1 MGNYSVP
8 EAIRKLKPKGTM
20 VKALPGGYSV
30 YEYSK
35 FRGDDGKQH
44 TKMGKIIGSIKEG
57 IGFVPNNNYNCDFNR
72 TVFEFGDYAILMANS
87 KKTLALLKECFNPL
101 DAVMIYTVS
110 IIHLIQQF
118 SCIKAIQD
126 YFDMSFL
133 SIKYPT
139 LKVGYDSISNLYVTL
154 GSKRQGVLALEEKLI
169 ASCSNEIAIDGHV
182 IGSKSQN
189 NDMSEKGY
197 KFSKISEPQV
207 NLLMA
212 YDVNTKIPLISRFF
226 PGSSPDKVSVKE
238 VLDEVELRNALF
250 VIDRGFY
257 SEENL
262 KLFTQNDNNYIIPL
276 ARNLTSC
283 KQAVNSID
291 KLPFSFLYDEGD
303 KNNCIEYKDEIING
317 NRVLVFRDLTE
328 TAREKANYRRHIKKK
343 DRGYTEANFQKFAPF
358 LGVIVLQTSL
368 HDKEPEEIYRL
379 YKKRWSI
386 EIFYKFLDNDIDF
399 NGLYQQDYYAAQG
412 LAFIMQVC
420 GLIYREFEVAV
431 KDVNEQVEDCL
442 RFARKIKAQKM
453 QQRWLL
459 TNCEKKHVKL
469 FKKLNAPLDVVAYL
483 QGT

>member
-20 VKALPGGYSV
+20 VKALPGGYYV

-35 FRGDDGKQH
+35 IRGEDGKQH

-57 IGFVPNNNYNCDFNR
+57 IGFVPNNSYSCDFNR
-72 TVFEFGDYAILMANS
+72 TVFEFGDYAILIANS
-87 KKTLALLKECFNPL
+87 KKTLALLNECFNPL

-118 SCIKAIQD
+118 SYIKAIQD
-126 YFDMSFL
+126 YFDISL
-133 SIKYPT
+133 LALKYPT
-139 LKVGYDSISNLYVTL
+139 LKVGYDAISSLYVTL

-169 ASCSNEIAIDGHV
+169 ASCSKEIAIDGHV
-182 IGSKSQN
+182 IGSKSRN

-197 KFSKISEPQV
+197 KFSKISEPQI

-212 YDVNTKIPLISRFF
+212 YDVNTKIPILSRFF

-276 ARNLTSC
+276 SRNLTNC
-283 KQAVNSID
+283 KQAVSSID
-291 KLPFSFLYDEGD
+291 KLPFSFLYEVGE

-317 NRVLVFRDLTE
+317 NRVLVFKDLTE
-328 TAREKANYRRHIKKK
+328 AAGQKGNYRRHIKKK
-343 DRGYTEANFQKFAPF
+343 HRGYTEENF
-358 LGVIVLQTSL
+358 
-368 HDKEPEEIYRL
+368 
-379 YKKRWSI
+379 
-386 EIFYKFLDNDIDF
+386 
-399 NGLYQQDYYAAQG
+399 
-412 LAFIMQVC
+412 
-420 GLIYREFEVAV
+420 FENLPHSSVS
-431 KDVNEQVEDCL
+431 
-442 RFARKIKAQKM
+442 
-453 QQRWLL
+453 
-459 TNCEKKHVKL
+459 
-469 FKKLNAPLDVVAYL
+469 
-483 QGT
+483 